1 MEEVRRER
9 GQGGDESDAAK
20 TLGDDM
26 SSRMLPRLLVMICLL
41 VVSSLLF
48 LPFYLTGVSALTTTI
63 LLFASLCE
71 LYEGQRFCVVSSK
84 QDHEG

>member
-26 SSRMLPRLLVMICLL
+26 SSGGLLTLASTLLFDRGIC
-41 VVSSLLF
+41 VDYHHSSLRF
-48 LPFYLTGVSALTTTI
+48 
-63 LLFASLCE
+63 SL
-71 LYEGQRFCVVSSK
+71 
-84 QDHEG
+84 